1 MEYLIILGVLV
12 IVGVVGYFAYKKN
25 EKTVQHEI
33 DKAKEEVKKKIDK
46 L

>member
-12 IVGVVGYFAYKKN
+12 IVGVVGYFAYKNN
-25 EKTVQHEI
+25 EKKIQHEI